1 MYKKNLKKMNFF
13 KTNLKEVLVT
23 GSADEDVT
31 RFLFRRIFESD
42 DYARVQSEEPLIKN
56 GHKIT
61 ESCDLNRMAFDVN
74 TFKPVCDDMKKNL
87 CAIFCIE
94 NFNPRPET
102 LLNDINILLSVF
114 TAEEL
119 YNNLYFLCTF
129 SSTVNDMNVF
139 RNDFSQYDNIL
150 DYLNIPARERLAF
163 AHGRVW
169 VLHEKYIDDIK
180 KIPVIR
186 EIIRPNPPRNL
197 TIKVSLCLCLVFV
210 YFLKKIGRCCLT
222 AYACICDNIC
232 NRLFVRGLEY
242 AFYFIGR
249 SRG

>member
-1 MYKKNLKKMNFF
+1 MYKKNLKMNFF
-13 KTNLKEVLVT
+13 KSNLKEVLVT
-23 GSADEDVT
+23 GTADVDVT

-61 ESCDLNRMAFDVN
+61 ESCNLNKMAFDVN
-74 TFKPVCDDMKKNL
+74 TFKAVCDDMKKNI

-119 YNNLYFLCTF
+119 YKNLYFLCTF

-139 RNDFSQYDNIL
+139 RNDFSQYDDIF
-150 DYLNIPARERLAF
+150 DYLNIPARRRLAF
-163 AHGRVW
+163 AHERDW
-169 VLHEKYIDDIK
+169 VLHEKYVDDIK
-180 KIPVIR
+180 KISVIGD
-186 EIIRPNPPRNL
+186 IIRPNPTRNL
-197 TIKVSLCLCLVFV
+197 VIKVSFCLCLVFA
-210 YFLKKIGRCCLT
+210 YFLKKISRLT
-222 AYACICDNIC
+222 K
-232 NRLFVRGLEY
+232 
-242 AFYFIGR
+242 
-249 SRG
+249 